1 MSDDIQYIPANAIG
15 YKELSKQ
22 EVEIIRTAIDSTE
35 DKIVWVLVAIAVW
48 IGYIIL
54 CPDKSAFSIVWS
66 IWILVLLLIYL
77 FFRVYGRLRK
87 KINYVCAADGYVV
100 DREVQF
106 QKINPKD
113 TTRLKPYNRNSD
125 NSAPQLTKERA
136 FFYLTVRLENGEYV
150 RYVNCTEKDYYN
162 YEKGDKVL
170 VVYYGGEIIQGY
182 KV

>member
-48 IGYIIL
+48 VGYMIIF
-54 CPDKSAFSIVWS
+54 PHKSVISRGWDIL
-66 IWILVLLLIYL
+66 ILVLFLIYL
-77 FFRVYGRLRK
+77 FVRIYGRLRK
-87 KINYVCAADGYVV
+87 RINYICAADGYVV
-100 DREVQF
+100 NREVQF

-113 TTRLKPYNRNSD
+113 TMRLKPYNRNSD
-125 NSAPQLTKERA
+125 TNTFQATKERA

-162 YEKGDKVL
+162 LEKGDKVL